1 MTLNVRT
8 SLWFTA
14 AAALVG
20 TGVFSERPALAQ
32 ANALRTEQAPAK
44 AVTSSV
50 ESQSVADQGTRNGA
64 EASSVEDPVVDQTGE
79 TPDTNG
85 GTNAS
90 VPGAEGD
97 GATDDTGSDGSDS
110 STGDSDSGSNNGD
123 SDFEGSGS
131 DADNSDSE
139 GSYSNTGDSD
149 AEGSDGNTSD
159 SDGSDSGLGTGLD
172 DAGSDSST
180 SDADTGSEAG
190 STNPGTQPDGNTVT
204 TDDEDPDT
212 TGTVG
217 TVSAGH
223 TSGQDAEIEND
234 YFAGGSYADLQDQ
247 GVTRPLEMDT
257 SADEDPDSVNDLPQ
271 TNEKQSKISWLGALL
286 GAVVLGMGR
295 LFRKRND

>member
-1 MTLNVRT
+1 MTPNVRT
-8 SLWFTA
+8 NLWLTA
-14 AAALVG
+14 AVALIG
-20 TGVFSERPALAQ
+20 TGFFSERPALAQ
-32 ANALRTEQAPAK
+32 ANVLRTEQTPAK

-50 ESQSVADQGTRNGA
+50 ESQSVVGQGTGNEK
-64 EASSVEDPVVDQTGE
+64 EALFVENPAGDQTGE

-85 GTNAS
+85 GTNTS
-90 VPGAEGD
+90 VPGTEGD
-97 GATDDTGSDGSDS
+97 GATGDTGSDGSDS
-110 STGDSDSGSNNGD
+110 NTGDSDSEGSN
-123 SDFEGSGS
+123 
-131 DADNSDSE
+131 
-139 GSYSNTGDSD
+139 SNMGDSD

-172 DAGSDSST
+172 DAGSDSNT

-190 STNPGTQPDGNTVT
+190 STNPGTQPDGNSAT

-217 TVSAGH
+217 TASAGH
-223 TSGQDAEIEND
+223 TSSQDAEIEND

-271 TNEKQSKISWLGALL
+271 TNEKRSKISWLGTLL

-295 LFRKRND
+295 LLRKRND